1 MINTKALLCRM
12 MTNYCKVICRLNFQ
26 ENKIV
31 LMPHRIF
38 ALLVF
43 KYFEFDY
50 RRMSLKELG
59 EVMGLKKEETYNFI
73 RCYLWQLI
81 GCL

>member
-1 MINTKALLCRM
+1 M
-12 MTNYCKVICRLNFQ
+12 
-26 ENKIV
+26 

-50 RRMSLKELG
+50 GRMSLRELG